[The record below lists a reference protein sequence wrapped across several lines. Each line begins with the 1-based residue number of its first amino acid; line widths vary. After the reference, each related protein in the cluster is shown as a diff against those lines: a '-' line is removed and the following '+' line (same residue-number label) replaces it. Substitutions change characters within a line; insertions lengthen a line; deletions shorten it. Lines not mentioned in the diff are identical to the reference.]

1 MRACVF
7 LYLSRL
13 LGSMKAVIHVI
24 VMFRTSSLCAEN
36 FIVNIISYFQV
47 KQGDESHELFFLI
60 HGSLV
65 AEQGGRPVADL
76 DEGAFFGE
84 IALILEH
91 TRRTVTIR
99 AKTDV
104 NMLMLTRESM
114 NAALDRF
121 ALVHVLAFS
130 QCNSFPEEKEKLI
143 GLAHKTMVAQEAQEI
158 MRESSN
164 AEEEKMEAVLKRAL
178 GEKNR
183 EVSATLLVCY

>member
-1 MRACVF
+1 MA
-7 LYLSRL
+7 
-13 LGSMKAVIHVI
+13 GEDTEA
-24 VMFRTSSLCAEN
+24 TTA
-36 FIVNIISYFQV
+36 
-47 KQGDESHELFFLI
+47 
-60 HGSLV
+60 
-65 AEQGGRPVADL
+65 A
-76 DEGAFFGE
+76 EGA
-84 IALILEH
+84 AA
-91 TRRTVTIR
+91 TAATIR

-164 AEEEKMEAVLKRAL
+164 AEEEQR
-178 GEKNR
+178 N
-183 EVSATLLVCY
+183 